1 MLGNLKWFLNHI
13 IFWKKIV
20 IKVNTGV
27 GRRRNQMCNLSSIK
41 QFIFLHWVQPTNLN
55 CKDLVSKEL
64 CLKKEPYH
72 VPEKGQQQECLH
84 DLDSILPLHVPFQWL
99 KICSYDAPYAGKV
112 KCCVFLKLSVLCYAS
127 YEGTCFCLFSITQRK
142 STMKLQ
148 SSENLYEQF
157 SSRLFHTCNF
167 IMKEEVQ
174 FSPTKNS
181 MQVSGW
187 GQKFPTWK
195 FPTWGPLQRS
205 TSFLIS
211 QLQPLTP
218 AYE

>member
-1 MLGNLKWFLNHI
+1 MFQRRDSSRNVCMTWILSFLCMCHSNGWKFAAMMLTMQERLNAV
-13 IFWKKIV
+13 F
-20 IKVNTGV
+20 
-27 GRRRNQMCNLSSIK
+27 
-41 QFIFLHWVQPTNLN
+41 
-55 CKDLVSKEL
+55 
-64 CLKKEPYH
+64 
-72 VPEKGQQQECLH
+72 
-84 DLDSILPLHVPFQWL
+84 
-99 KICSYDAPYAGKV
+99 
-112 KCCVFLKLSVLCYAS
+112 FLKLSVLCYAS